1 MRCKQLLS
9 KDQSISG
16 NTQISSGNVILILME
31 GMGFLSLT

>member
-9 KDQSISG
+9 EDQSISG